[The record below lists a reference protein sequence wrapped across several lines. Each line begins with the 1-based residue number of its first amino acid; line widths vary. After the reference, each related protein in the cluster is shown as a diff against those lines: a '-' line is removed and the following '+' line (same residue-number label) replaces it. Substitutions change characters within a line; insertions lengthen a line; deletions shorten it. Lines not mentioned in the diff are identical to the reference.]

1 MIRIGLMGDI
11 GSGKSFVAK
20 LFSCPVF
27 DADREVNILYKNML
41 SMWHIAVWLKVIYTQ
56 YIGLKQCVG

>member
-27 DADREVNILYKNML
+27 DADREVNILYKK
-41 SMWHIAVWLKVIYTQ
+41 SRICFSKLKKKTTKFYQI
-56 YIGLKQCVG
+56 IPNKKK